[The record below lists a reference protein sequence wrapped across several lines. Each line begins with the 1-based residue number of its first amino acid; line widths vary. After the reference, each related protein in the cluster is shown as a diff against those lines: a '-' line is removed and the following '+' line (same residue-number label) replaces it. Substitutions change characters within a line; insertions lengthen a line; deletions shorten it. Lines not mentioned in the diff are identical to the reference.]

1 MEGGFI
7 GKLIYV
13 VPKRGI
19 RLDNRVSREF
29 ITAEPKL
36 GGQDHRAKIRLGF
49 AIGVFGF
56 KADNSAEVREE
67 VQAQEVLAVV
77 VFVDGNGGVFHRL
90 VFAVYLKVF
99 AAFRAR
105 YLNAFAA
112 RSAMFARLKT
122 AMVGVP
128 KIGIVK

>member
-1 MEGGFI
+1 M

-19 RLDNRVSREF
+19 CFNGRVGGKF

-36 GGQDHRAKIRLGF
+36 GGQDHHAKIRLGF
-49 AIGVFGF
+49 AIRVFGL
-56 KADNSAEVREE
+56 KADDTTEVREE

-77 VFVDGNGGVFHRL
+77 VFVDGDGGVFHRL

-99 AAFRAR
+99 AAFRAC

-112 RSAMFARLKT
+112 RSAMFTHLKT